1 MRKNDLRLDNLI
13 NSKEASSNAENGI
26 TVSRSLGCSFEN
38 FSSHQIGIGHPEE
51 KSIFAKLIWA
61 SKITIH

>member
-13 NSKEASSNAENGI
+13 NSKEASNAENGI

-38 FSSHQIGIGHPEE
+38 FSSYQIGVGHPEE
-51 KSIFAKLIWA
+51 KSIFAKLKWA
-61 SKITIH
+61 SKIPIH